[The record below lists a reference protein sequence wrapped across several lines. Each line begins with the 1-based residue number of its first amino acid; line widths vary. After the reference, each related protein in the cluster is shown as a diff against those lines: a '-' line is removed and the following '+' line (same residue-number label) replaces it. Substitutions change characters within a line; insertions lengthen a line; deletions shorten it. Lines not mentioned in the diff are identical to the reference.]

1 MVQKPCRGY
10 SAPAAPLHG
19 SRKGKRTCR
28 HLRGRSSIVRGD
40 PGFQKS
46 QREEGKV
53 TDKSG
58 GWGALLMTL
67 RAQGAQGG
75 DSRGRGRILKAE
87 LKESNEDK
95 TKEQGDALGV
105 QAS

>member
-1 MVQKPCRGY
+1 M
-10 SAPAAPLHG
+10 HG
-19 SRKGKRTCR
+19 SRKAKRTCS
-28 HLRGRSSIVRGD
+28 HLRGSSSIVRGD

-58 GWGALLMTL
+58 GWGALLMTR

-75 DSRGRGRILKAE
+75 DSRARGRILKAE
-87 LKESNEDK
+87 VEESNEDK
-95 TKEQGDALGV
+95 TKERGDA
-105 QAS
+105 S

>member
-1 MVQKPCRGY
+1 MVQKPGRGY
-10 SAPAAPLHG
+10 SPPPLHG
-19 SRKGKRTCR
+19 SRKAKRTCS
-28 HLRGRSSIVRGD
+28 HLRGSSSIVRGD

-58 GWGALLMTL
+58 GWGALLMT
-67 RAQGAQGG
+67 RRAQGG
-75 DSRGRGRILKAE
+75 DSRARGRILKAE
-87 LKESNEDK
+87 VEESNEDK
-95 TKEQGDALGV
+95 TKERGDASGV

>member
-1 MVQKPCRGY
+1 MVQKPGRGY
-10 SAPAAPLHG
+10 SPPPLHG
-19 SRKGKRTCR
+19 SRKAKRTCS
-28 HLRGRSSIVRGD
+28 HLRGSSSIVRGD

-58 GWGALLMTL
+58 GWGALLMTR

-87 LKESNEDK
+87 VEESNEDK
-95 TKEQGDALGV
+95 TKERGDALGV